1 MSWSLGEKL
10 NACMSYRAFK
20 MALGGRQ
27 RGAALVV
34 ALLVFAIAAALMV
47 GLQRDFTL
55 AMQRG
60 SNSLVKEQAWS
71 YLLGAES
78 LAELA
83 LLADTVTD
91 AQRSAPRDDL
101 SELWAQE
108 ATPYPLDE
116 GGLLAG
122 QLEDLQGRFNLNN
135 LLTDADRQRQSQS
148 DNTQSDNTQSNG
160 GDSANSSDAD
170 APAGDGVGEPSDTS
184 QALERQALSG
194 AQKQFVRLLQALEGV
209 EISLS
214 MARELT
220 DAIIDY
226 TDRDDQARATMDEQE
241 AYRNLDPPY
250 RVANRPFASVS
261 ELRAV
266 AGITPEIYGALA
278 PLVTVWPPQGSRLN
292 VFTAPAALLRSL
304 NTDDRLD
311 PLSMNEVQL
320 FVERRE
326 LGELEGIDA
335 LLSEAVF
342 SAGPTEQLRSLLG
355 ESSDWF
361 LLRARVEIAARELQL
376 YSVLHRGKQRVS
388 REFRTFGEL

>member
-1 MSWSLGEKL
+1 
-10 NACMSYRAFK
+10 MSYPAFK
-20 MALGGRQ
+20 IALGGRRQ
-27 RGAALVV
+27 AGAALVV

-60 SNSLVKEQAWS
+60 SNSLVNEQAWS

-91 AQRSAPRDDL
+91 AERAAPRDDL

-108 ATPYPLDE
+108 ATPYPLEE

-135 LLTDADRQRQSQS
+135 LLSDADRQRQGQS
-148 DNTQSDNTQSNG
+148 DNPQGNG
-160 GDSANSSDAD
+160 DDSQDAPDTDSPEGDSAGQPSDAN
-170 APAGDGVGEPSDTS
+170 PIAG
-184 QALERQALSG
+184 RQVLSG
-194 AQKQFVRLLQALEGV
+194 AQKQFIRLLQALDGL

-226 TDRDDQARATMDEQE
+226 TDSDDQARATGDEQE
-241 AYRNLDPPY
+241 AYRNLEPPY
-250 RVANRPFASVS
+250 RVSNRPFASVS

-266 AGITPEIYGALA
+266 AGITPEIYRALA
-278 PLVTVWPPQGSRLN
+278 PLVTVWPVQGGKLN
-292 VFTAPAALLRSL
+292 IFTAPVTLLRSL

-311 PLSMNEVQL
+311 PLSASEAQL
-320 FVERRE
+320 FVERRD
-326 LGELEGIDA
+326 LGEWEGADA
-335 LLSEAVF
+335 LLNDAVF
-342 SAGPTEQLRSLLG
+342 SAGPTEQLRTLVG

-376 YSVLHRGKQRVS
+376 YSVLYRNGQRIS

>member
-1 MSWSLGEKL
+1 MSL
-10 NACMSYRAFK
+10 NRGVRLSAYMYYPADK
-20 MALGGRQ
+20 PPIGGRRQ
-27 RGAALVV
+27 AGAALVV

-60 SNSLVKEQAWS
+60 SNSLVKEQAWT
-71 YLLGAES
+71 YLMGAES

-83 LLADTVTD
+83 LQMDSVTD

-135 LLTDADRQRQSQS
+135 LLSDGDRNQQSKDNGAQEGNADSEGAEAVES
-148 DNTQSDNTQSNG
+148 
-160 GDSANSSDAD
+160 SAGERASSV
-170 APAGDGVGEPSDTS
+170 GDGVMGGLQPLT
-184 QALERQALSG
+184 G
-194 AQKQFVRLLQALEGV
+194 AQKQFIRLLQALDTV

-226 TDRDDQARATMDEQE
+226 MDSDDQPRAGIDEQE
-241 AYRNLDPPY
+241 TYRNLQPPY
-250 RVANRPFASVS
+250 RPANRPLASVS

-266 AGITPEIYGALA
+266 AGVTPEIYRALA
-278 PLVTVWPPQGSRLN
+278 PLVTVWPVEGSKLN
-292 VFTAPAALLRSL
+292 VFTAPPSLLRSL

-311 PLSMNEVQL
+311 PLSLPEAQL

-326 LGELEGIDA
+326 LGELEGVDA
-335 LLSEAVF
+335 LLAEVAF
-342 SAGPTEQLRSLLG
+342 TAGPSDQLRPLLG

-361 LLRARVEIAARELQL
+361 LLRARVEIAGRELQM
-376 YSVLHRGKQRVS
+376 YSVLRRNGQRIS
-388 REFRTFGEL
+388 RQFRTFGEL

>member
-1 MSWSLGEKL
+1 M
-10 NACMSYRAFK
+10 
-20 MALGGRQ
+20 
-27 RGAALVV
+27 V

-91 AQRSAPRDDL
+91 AQRGAPRDDL
-101 SELWAQE
+101 NELWAQE

-135 LLTDADRQRQSQS
+135 LLSDADRQRQSQS
-148 DNTQSDNTQSNG
+148 DNTNSN
-160 GDSANSSDAD
+160 DAD
-170 APAGDGVGEPSDTS
+170 PPAGDGVGEPSDTS

-278 PLVTVWPPQGSRLN
+278 PLVTVWPPQGGRLN
-292 VFTAPAALLRSL
+292 VFTAPAELLRSL

-376 YSVLHRGKQRVS
+376 YSVLHRSKQRIS

>member
-1 MSWSLGEKL
+1 MFCPVSNVSGG
-10 NACMSYRAFK
+10 
-20 MALGGRQ
+20 GGRQ
-27 RGAALVV
+27 GGAALIV

-55 AMQRG
+55 TMQRG
-60 SNSLVKEQAWS
+60 SNSLVNEQAWS

-83 LLADTVTD
+83 LQMDAIAD
-91 AQRSAPRDDL
+91 AQRGTARDDL
-101 SELWAQE
+101 SELWAQD

-135 LLTDADRQRQSQS
+135 LLTDDDRQRQTEGGNSQDNGTDGSAS
-148 DNTQSDNTQSNG
+148 DGVNSTELGAVAN
-160 GDSANSSDAD
+160 DSARNDLGA
-170 APAGDGVGEPSDTS
+170 TN
-184 QALERQALSG
+184 RQLSG
-194 AQKQFVRLLQALEGV
+194 AQKQFIRLLQALEGV
-209 EISLS
+209 DISLP

-226 TDRDDQARATMDEQE
+226 MDSDDQPRSTLDEQE
-241 AYRNLDPPY
+241 AYRNLQPPY
-250 RVANRPFASVS
+250 QPSNRPLASVS

-266 AGITPEIYGALA
+266 AGITPEIYRALA
-278 PLVTVWPPQGSRLN
+278 PLVTVWPTQGGRLN
-292 VFTAPAALLRSL
+292 VFTASTVLLRSL

-311 PLSMNEVQL
+311 PLSASEAQL

-326 LGELEGIDA
+326 LGELESAEA
-335 LLSEAVF
+335 LLTEAVF
-342 SAGPTEQLRSLLG
+342 TAGPTEQLRPLLG

-361 LLRARVEIAARELQL
+361 LLQARVEIAGRELRL
-376 YSVLHRGKQRVS
+376 YSVMRRNGQRVAS
-388 REFRTFGEL
+388 QFRTFGEL

>member
-1 MSWSLGEKL
+1 MYYPADKPPI
-10 NACMSYRAFK
+10 
-20 MALGGRQ
+20 GGRRQ
-27 RGAALVV
+27 AGAALVV

-60 SNSLVKEQAWS
+60 SNSLVKEQAWT
-71 YLLGAES
+71 YLMGAES

-83 LLADTVTD
+83 LQMDSVTD

-135 LLTDADRQRQSQS
+135 LLSDGDRNQQSKDNGAQEGNADSEGAEAVES
-148 DNTQSDNTQSNG
+148 
-160 GDSANSSDAD
+160 SAGERASSV
-170 APAGDGVGEPSDTS
+170 GDGVMGGLQPLT
-184 QALERQALSG
+184 G
-194 AQKQFVRLLQALEGV
+194 AQKQFIRLLQALDTV

-226 TDRDDQARATMDEQE
+226 MDSDDQPRAGVDEQE
-241 AYRNLDPPY
+241 TYRNLQPPY
-250 RVANRPFASVS
+250 RPANRPLASVS

-266 AGITPEIYGALA
+266 AGVTPEIYRALA
-278 PLVTVWPPQGSRLN
+278 PLVTVWPVEGSKLN
-292 VFTAPAALLRSL
+292 VFTAPPSLLRSL

-311 PLSMNEVQL
+311 PLSLPEAQL

-326 LGELEGIDA
+326 LGELEGVDA
-335 LLSEAVF
+335 LLAEVAF
-342 SAGPTEQLRSLLG
+342 TAGPADQLRPLLG

-361 LLRARVEIAARELQL
+361 LLRARVEIAGRELQM
-376 YSVLHRGKQRVS
+376 YSVLRRNGQRIS
-388 REFRTFGEL
+388 RQFRTFGEL

>member
-1 MSWSLGEKL
+1 MSWNLGEKL
-10 NACMSYRAFK
+10 NACMSYPACK
-20 MALGGRQ
+20 MALGDGRQ
-27 RGAALVV
+27 AGAALVV

-55 AMQRG
+55 ALQRG

-83 LLADTVTD
+83 LLADAVTD
-91 AQRSAPRDDL
+91 AERGAPRDDL
-101 SELWAQE
+101 TELWAQE
-108 ATPYPLDE
+108 ATPYPLEE

-135 LLTDADRQRQSQS
+135 LLSDADRQRQGQS
-148 DNTQSDNTQSNG
+148 NNTQGTGSDSPDATDTDSPE
-160 GDSANSSDAD
+160 GDSAD
-170 APAGDGVGEPSDTS
+170 EPSDANQVS
-184 QALERQALSG
+184 GRQVLSG
-194 AQKQFVRLLQALEGV
+194 AQKQFIRLLQTLEGV

-214 MARELT
+214 LARELT

-226 TDRDDQARATMDEQE
+226 TDSDEQARASVDEQE
-241 AYRNLDPPY
+241 AYRNLEPPY

-266 AGITPEIYGALA
+266 AGITPEIYRALA
-278 PLVTVWPPQGSRLN
+278 PLVTVWPPQGGRLN
-292 VFTAPAALLRSL
+292 VFTAPATLLRSL

-311 PLSMNEVQL
+311 PLSASEVQL

-326 LGELEGIDA
+326 LGELDGADA
-335 LLSEAVF
+335 LLDDAVF
-342 SAGPTEQLRSLLG
+342 SAGPTEQLRTLLG
-355 ESSDWF
+355 ETSDWF

-376 YSVLHRGKQRVS
+376 YSVLRRSGQRVN

>member
-1 MSWSLGEKL
+1 MNWNLGEKL
-10 NACMSYRAFK
+10 NACMSYPAFK
-20 MALGGRQ
+20 MALGGGQ

-60 SNSLVKEQAWS
+60 SNSLVNEQAWS

-91 AQRSAPRDDL
+91 AERGAPRDDL

-108 ATPYPLDE
+108 ATPYPLEE

-135 LLTDADRQRQSQS
+135 LLSDADRQQQSQS
-148 DNTQSDNTQSNG
+148 DNTESNG
-160 GDSANSSDAD
+160 GDSANTNDAD
-170 APAGDGVGEPSDTS
+170 APAGDDVGDTR
-184 QALERQALSG
+184 QALGRQPLSG
-194 AQKQFVRLLQALEGV
+194 AQKQFIRLLQALDGV

-226 TDRDDQARATMDEQE
+226 TDSDDQARATLDEQE
-241 AYRNLDPPY
+241 AYRNLEPPY
-250 RVANRPFASVS
+250 RVSNRPFASVS
-261 ELRAV
+261 ELRSV
-266 AGITPEIYGALA
+266 AGITPEIYRALA
-278 PLVTVWPPQGSRLN
+278 PLVTVWPAQGGKLN
-292 VFTAPAALLRSL
+292 IFTAPVTLLRSL

-311 PLSMNEVQL
+311 PLSASEAQL
-320 FVERRE
+320 FIERRD
-326 LGELEGIDA
+326 LGELEGADA
-335 LLSEAVF
+335 LLTNAVF
-342 SAGPTEQLRSLLG
+342 SAGPTEQLRTLLG

-376 YSVLHRGKQRVS
+376 YSVLHRSQQRIG